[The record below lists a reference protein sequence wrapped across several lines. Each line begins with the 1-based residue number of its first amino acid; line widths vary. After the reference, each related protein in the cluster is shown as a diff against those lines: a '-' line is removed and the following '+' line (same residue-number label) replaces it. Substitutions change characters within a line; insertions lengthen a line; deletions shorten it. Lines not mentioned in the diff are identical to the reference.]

1 MHTLALALLCSS
13 TGGAAPESA
22 WDYLAKRYDADQ
34 DGKITREEYT
44 RTDEHFVRLDR
55 DKNGVIE
62 AADMEL
68 RSRMRRRPEAGPE
81 APEEG
86 EPAPDFEL
94 EMLGKESKEEGK
106 QKPAKRVRMSK
117 SKGKKPVALIFGS
130 YT

>member
-1 MHTLALALLCSS
+1 MQPIALALLFLG
-13 TGGAAPESA
+13 TGGVAPESA
-22 WDYLAKRYDADQ
+22 WDYLAKRYDADG
-34 DGKITREEYT
+34 DGKITRDEYT
-44 RTDEHFVRLDR
+44 RSDEHFGRLDR

-68 RSRMRRRPEAGPE
+68 RSRMRRRPQAGSE

-86 EPAPDFEL
+86 EMAPDFEL
-94 EMLGKESKEEGK
+94 DVLGKKSRSVGK
-106 QKPAKRVRMSK
+106 KKPAKRVRLSK